1 MSYYSIEI
9 IYCTYILS
17 SSYKDTLDY
26 YSLKNKDVIFQQD
39 GDPKHTSFFTK
50 NWLTKNKIR
59 YIQDWPANSP
69 DLNPIEHLWHHLKL
83 RLSKYDRKPKNLD
96 ELWERVDVEW
106 NKFTKDDMQKYYK
119 ALPKRIQEVIEAKG
133 GYTKH

>member
-1 MSYYSIEI
+1 MKSECY
-9 IYCTYILS
+9 TYILG

-26 YSLKNKDVIFQQD
+26 YGLKNEDVIFQQD

-50 NWLTKNKIR
+50 NWLNKNNTR
-59 YIQDWPANSP
+59 YIQDMPANSP

-83 RLSKYDRKPKNLD
+83 RLNKYDRKQKHLD
-96 ELWERVDVEW
+96 ELWERVDLEW
-106 NKFTKDDMQKYYK
+106 NKFTKDDMQNYYK
-119 ALPKRIQEVIEAKG
+119 ALPKRIQEVIKAKG